1 MKAIEQYFHVILISM
16 LNKVVLTFTS
26 VAIQVEAVAHYVHNV
41 FLALNLNILN
51 NVPTSSLD
59 LNPFPRVGDRGIDGE
74 EGSHIII
81 RCNAPDS
88 FPHRTIKWTKGG
100 NQLPSQSSRRAISQE
115 GDLHFSFLE
124 KSDAGVYV
132 CTVTNVFITK
142 KVVRTV
148 SLFISPGT

>member
-1 MKAIEQYFHVILISM
+1 MVLFSTM
-16 LNKVVLTFTS
+16 DKVVLTFTS
-26 VAIQVEAVAHYVHNV
+26 VAIQAVKYYVHNV
-41 FLALNLNILN
+41 FLALYLNMLN
-51 NVPTSSLD
+51 NVPTSSPD
-59 LNPFPRVGDRGIDGE
+59 LNPFPRVGDQGIDGQ

-100 NQLPSQSSRRAISQE
+100 NQLPSQSSRRATSQE
-115 GDLHFSFLE
+115 GDLHFAFLE
-124 KSDAGVYV
+124 KSDAGVYE

-148 SLFISPGT
+148 SLFISPAGT